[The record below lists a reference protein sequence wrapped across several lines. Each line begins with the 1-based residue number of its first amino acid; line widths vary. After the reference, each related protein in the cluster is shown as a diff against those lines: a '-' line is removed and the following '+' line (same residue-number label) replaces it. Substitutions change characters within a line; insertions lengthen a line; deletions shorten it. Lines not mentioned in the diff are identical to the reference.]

1 VRNKGRLYKVK
12 SFLWAQPGNDSAV
25 MEMLDKYGPMAVAI
39 DASSYAFGVYK
50 SGVYAVA
57 TGLCSS
63 SNIDHAVLLVGYGID
78 NSTGKS
84 IPYWKIKNQWGTSW
98 GMNGYMLMARNRANN
113 CGITGYAM
121 FPIL

>member
-1 VRNKGRLYKVK
+1 
-12 SFLWAQPGNDSAV
+12 

-39 DASSYAFGVYK
+39 DASSDAFGVYK

-57 TGLCSS
+57 SGLCSS
-63 SNIDHAVLLVGYGID
+63 SNIDHAVLLVGYGVD